1 MKLWA
6 EVNEEKEQL
15 FNLMEEV
22 QKKLLKRKADTG
34 YAREEVD
41 LRLCSWSDDLAETQ
55 KTAQQWKARPEKQE
69 KTMIFINKV
78 GTRSAALQTWL
89 GLLPTGDYG
98 SR

>member
-1 MKLWA
+1 
-6 EVNEEKEQL
+6 
-15 FNLMEEV
+15 MEEV

-78 GTRSAALQTWL
+78 GTTVSRVADMAWAFAYGRLRFKVGQLQFL
-89 GLLPTGDYG
+89 FINVL
-98 SR
+98 SVFV